1 MEKEIITLA
10 DQEIIE
16 RIENHEHFLN
26 LIKKLEVIEV

>member
-10 DQEIIE
+10 DQEIND
-16 RIENHEHFLN
+16 RIENHEQFLN